1 MKQKTFT
8 LILLL
13 SMFLCGTHAW
23 ALDEPVIPATTLT
36 DGGTYVMMNSQS
48 PKWYMTRTSW
58 DGAIY
63 LTTDEVAYKSIAFT
77 AHMVDV
83 STVSDSIK
91 EIAKNASGVD
101 YTGTLWYFTI
111 KDSVYVGNND
121 ATGNLINTNY
131 ISTPYYWIVKDGAA
145 ANYYDIRS
153 FTRYQ
158 SLDLNAGGQYFVL
171 FDDENADRSYAQNK
185 WAFLSLDAQA
195 NYIAKWGL
203 YNEINTATEKNT
215 TSDPTLTAAIATA
228 TTVYNNAQATTEDL
242 TTAIANLK
250 TAVAVYEQSKGDIT
264 NKLVNPSFEDLS
276 SQNNATTT
284 SVANPPT
291 GWNIIVNGTA
301 CATADEIKAAGLTG
315 WCGVNADIDATKDGS
330 YGFGIWNQNIP
341 EFEISQTITGLDRGT
356 YTVSCGLMGSSN
368 SSGSRLTTQRVFAN
382 NNSTYFGHP
391 TDYSASNLAS
401 DEISTYGE
409 YDETMNDQGP
419 LQTCSTK
426 VYVYDG
432 TLKVGIRTN
441 GVSSDGSQN
450 GGGRGWFKADN
461 FKVVNNGYSASDA
474 MNTLKSYISIG
485 ETLVDG
491 YMEEKL
497 CDNFLNLI
505 SDATDYTKSSTT
517 TPEGIDNMIIKLT
530 SNISVVKKTVSA
542 YKDFSVALQDAN
554 NNLTTYNSLSGIFT
568 YSDLYGQWSDAYD
581 SRSVNADSIA
591 KILTQMSDA
600 LAELK
605 RSGVKAN
612 TDITNLITNPSFETG
627 NYNGWTLSSKSLT
640 WCGVNTD
647 GDAATKNGSYIF
659 GIWNNPIPNF
669 ELSQTISGLQ
679 GGYYKV
685 TCGLMGSAN
694 GGGSRMTT
702 QRLFINNNVQY
713 FGSETDY
720 NAAAL
725 DSLFPAEKRTFAG
738 HVEGTTDACT
748 LEAMEATTA
757 INTGDAL
764 KIGIRTSGDL
774 TAVNN
779 RAANGAGGDGW
790 FKCDN
795 FTLTCIALQEGAG
808 INGTE
813 GTIKSVA
820 KTQIYDLNGIQ
831 RSTLRKGIN
840 ILKYTMTDG
849 SSRTSKIIVK

>member
-23 ALDEPVIPATTLT
+23 ALDEPVIPSTTLT

-58 DGAIY
+58 DGALY
-63 LTTDEVAYKSIAFT
+63 LTSDESAYKNIAFT
-77 AHMVDV
+77 AHMVDA
-83 STVSDSIK
+83 STLSDSLK
-91 EIAKNASGVD
+91 EVAKNASGLD
-101 YTGTLWYFTI
+101 YTGNLWYFTI
-111 KDSVYVGNND
+111 KDSIYVGNND
-121 ATGNLINTNY
+121 ATGNLVNTNY
-131 ISTPYYWIVKDGAA
+131 ISTPYYWIIKDGAA
-145 ANYYDIRS
+145 SNYYDIRS
-153 FTRYQ
+153 YTRYL

-171 FDDENADRSYAQNK
+171 FDDENADRAYAQNK
-185 WAFLSLDAQA
+185 WTFLTLEAQA
-195 NYIAKWGL
+195 TYIAKWNL
-203 YNEINTATEKNT
+203 YNEINLATTGNA
-215 TSDPTLTAAIATA
+215 TSDATLNAAIETAA
-228 TTVYNNAQATTEDL
+228 TVYNKADATAADL
-242 TTAIANLK
+242 TTAMDNLK
-250 TAVAVYEQSKGDIT
+250 TAVALYEQSKGDIT
-264 NKLVNPSFEDLS
+264 NKLINPSFEDLS
-276 SQNNATTT
+276 AQNNATTT
-284 SVANPPT
+284 NVVNPPA
-291 GWNIIVNGTA
+291 GWNIIINGTS
-301 CATADEIKAAGLTG
+301 CATADDIKAAGLTG
-315 WCGVNADIDATKDGS
+315 WCGVNGDADVTKDGS
-330 YGFGIWNQNIP
+330 YIFGIWNQNIP
-341 EFEISQTITGLDRGT
+341 EFEISQTITGLERGT

-368 SSGSRLTTQRVFAN
+368 SSGSRLTTQRVFGN

-391 TDYSASNLAS
+391 SNYSASNLAG
-401 DEISTYGE
+401 DEISTYAE
-409 YDETMNDQGP
+409 YDEAMNDQGP

-441 GVSSDGSQN
+441 GVSFDGTQN

-474 MNTLKSYISIG
+474 LNTLGSYISIG

-491 YMEEKL
+491 YMEETL
-497 CDNFLNLI
+497 CDKFLNLI
-505 SDATDYTKSSTT
+505 SDATDYSKSTTT
-517 TPEGIDNMIIKLT
+517 TPEGIDNMIMNLS
-530 SNISVVKKTVSA
+530 SNISTVKKSVTA
-542 YKDFSVALQDAN
+542 YSELSKALQNAN
-554 NNLTTYNSLSGIFT
+554 ENLTTYSGLSGIFT
-568 YSDLYGQWSDAYD
+568 YSDMYGQWSDAFD
-581 SRSVNADSIA
+581 SRSVDADSIT
-591 KILTQMSDA
+591 KILTEMSNA

-605 RSGVKAN
+605 RSGVKEN

-627 NYNGWTLSSKSLT
+627 NYDGWTLTSKSLT

-647 GDAATKNGSYIF
+647 GDATTKNGSYIF

-669 ELSQTISGLQ
+669 EIGQTISGLQ

-694 GGGSRMTT
+694 GSGTRMTT

-808 INGTE
+808 INGT
-813 GTIKSVA
+813 GNTIKSVA
-820 KTQIYDLNGIQ
+820 KTQIFDVNGIQ

-849 SSRTSKIIVK
+849 SSRSSKIVVK

>member
-171 FDDENADRSYAQNK
+171 FDDENADRAYAQNK

-284 SVANPPT
+284 SVANPPA

-647 GDAATKNGSYIF
+647 GDAATKNGSYL
-659 GIWNNPIPNF
+659 W
-669 ELSQTISGLQ
+669 
-679 GGYYKV
+679 Y
-685 TCGLMGSAN
+685 
-694 GGGSRMTT
+694 
-702 QRLFINNNVQY
+702 
-713 FGSETDY
+713 
-720 NAAAL
+720 
-725 DSLFPAEKRTFAG
+725 
-738 HVEGTTDACT
+738 
-748 LEAMEATTA
+748 LE
-757 INTGDAL
+757 
-764 KIGIRTSGDL
+764 
-774 TAVNN
+774 
-779 RAANGAGGDGW
+779 
-790 FKCDN
+790 
-795 FTLTCIALQEGAG
+795 
-808 INGTE
+808 
-813 GTIKSVA
+813 
-820 KTQIYDLNGIQ
+820 
-831 RSTLRKGIN
+831 
-840 ILKYTMTDG
+840 
-849 SSRTSKIIVK
+849 